1 MGNSGEHS
9 NNCLLTNSCEIFQPT
24 AGKMPKSKMENL
36 LFLQVDNKTPEY
48 IKNNLI
54 IDSNNPDKFFLKIER
69 KHLENYADKEFNPE
83 VPDANREGLG
93 IKKWFNNYKKE
104 ALVSTAGIRG
114 QQNILYPWDTRFP
127 INTIGI
133 VLATAAKAIVAKE
146 KFAGKQLHKLAAGE
160 VRYNTDIYIDL
171 IARTQAAYGIT
182 THIPSDRQT
191 IPIWLASFLA
201 FKLDLLGGE
210 YVTSSHGISVKTAT
224 KDLNNQ
230 GSQYLPEESIEFV
243 EKMAEIF
250 AEVDKNGDYKIPI
263 AAKDN
268 ELIREDVMKKL
279 NNGIDLYVEYLR
291 NGVAT
296 DFNLELIKKLDNK
309 IIIENVGGC
318 AYATLSKVLEKLG
331 IDSKFIWFNTEED
344 PFFHNIGKE
353 IKIKDDKKELYDHSV
368 DAALII
374 KNEGKTRFPVIETMR
389 YKEKLSNEAEGT
401 VILMTDPDHDRL
413 SIAQIE
419 NISRIDKLE
428 TLGIDYMPLNNN
440 KVLTVYT
447 PNQGFLMLMDFY
459 TKQLKTENKWNNHN
473 RFMIK
478 TTASAMAWDEW
489 AKNNNVKV
497 VNVPV
502 GFKEIA
508 GIMKKVEKQ
517 IKEAIDKPVTVQDV
531 FGNNIDLGLNP
542 RLIFAGEE
550 SGGMIMG
557 PEKLI
562 ESKSGRKAVAMRE
575 KIATEAIFVAS
586 SLIADLSGK
595 NTPMLSDYLESVF
608 EQNDIIGRY
617 DVREDVVYYNENE
630 ADPVK
635 LQEEKEK
642 GEKLRTLN
650 DIFYLSIALTKMYKP
665 EESEEFLNRA
675 KLILKETFT
684 DLNFDNL
691 LDIKF
696 VGDGTYFEFAD
707 KFVEIRP
714 SGTDAKTKAYG
725 AGCNKDYC
733 LKCAQ
738 TLGNYSGERTK
749 LHKEYIPEDI
759 YNKAKDIAM
768 EFYIKWAEEGA
779 PQDEFNIPDYS
790 LTVPEFNL

>member
-1 MGNSGEHS
+1 MGNSCEHS
-9 NNCLLTNSCEIFQPT
+9 NNCLLTDTCETFQPVADKT
-24 AGKMPKSKMENL
+24 PKSIMENM
-36 LFLQVDNKTPEY
+36 LFTQVNNKTPEY
-48 IKNNLI
+48 IKKNPI
-54 IDSNNPDKFFLKIER
+54 IDSTNPDKFFLKIEK
-69 KHLENYADKEFNPE
+69 KHLEEYADKDFNTENPG
-83 VPDANREGLG
+83 PNRDGLG
-93 IKKWFNNYKKE
+93 LKKWFNNYKKE

-127 INTIGI
+127 INTVGI
-133 VLATAAKAIVAKE
+133 VLATAAKAMVAKE

-160 VRYNTDIYIDL
+160 VRYNTDTYIDL
-171 IARTQAAYGIT
+171 IARTQASYGIT
-182 THIPSDRQT
+182 THIPYERKT

-210 YVTSSHGISVKTAT
+210 FVTSSHGISVKTAT

-230 GSQYLPEESIEFV
+230 GSQYLPEESVEFV
-243 EKMAEIF
+243 KKMAEVF
-250 AEVDKNGDYKIPI
+250 DEVNKKGEYRIPI
-263 AAKDN
+263 AAKKD
-268 ELIREDVMKKL
+268 ELIREDAMKKL
-279 NNGIDLYVEYLR
+279 NNGIDLYVEYLK

-296 DFNLELIKKLDNK
+296 DLNLKLIKGLENK
-309 IIIENVGGC
+309 VIIENVGGC
-318 AYATLSKVLEKLG
+318 AYTTLSKVLEKLEIG
-331 IDSKFIWFNTEED
+331 DKFTWFNTQED
-344 PFFHNIGKE
+344 PFFHDIGKE
-353 IKIKDDKKELYDHSV
+353 IKIKDNKKELYDYSV
-368 DAALII
+368 DASLVI
-374 KNEGKTRFPVIETMR
+374 KNEGKTRFPVIETMK
-389 YKEKLSNEAEGT
+389 YKEKLSDKPEGT
-401 VILMTDPDHDRL
+401 VVLMTDPDHDRL

-419 NISRIDKLE
+419 NISRINKLE
-428 TLGIDYMPLNNN
+428 ILGIDYMPLDNN

-459 TKQLKTENKWNNHN
+459 SKQLKAEGKWNNHN

-517 IKEAIDKPVTVQDV
+517 LSEFPDKPVKVRDV
-531 FGNNIDLGLNP
+531 FGKEIELGVDP

-575 KIATEAIFVAS
+575 KSATEAIFVAS
-586 SLIADLSGK
+586 SLIADLSSK
-595 NTPMLSDYLESVF
+595 NTPLLSDYLENVF
-608 EQNDIIGRY
+608 QQNDIIGRY
-617 DVREDVVYYNENE
+617 DVREDVAYYNENE

-642 GEKLRTLN
+642 GEELRTLN
-650 DIFYLSIALTKMYKP
+650 DIFYLSIALTTLTKP
-665 EESEEFLNRA
+665 DIIDKA
-675 KLILKETFT
+675 KLILKEAFP
-684 DLNFDNL
+684 DLNFANL
-691 LDIKF
+691 VDIKF
-696 VGDGTYFEFAD
+696 VGDGTYIEFTD
-707 KFVEIRP
+707 KFIEIRP

-725 AGCNKDYC
+725 AGKDKADC
-733 LKCAQ
+733 LKYAQ
-738 TLGNYSGERTK
+738 ALGNFSGKRTK
-749 LHKEYIPEDI
+749 LHEEFIPDDT

-768 EFYIKWAEEGA
+768 EMYSKWAEEGA
-779 PQDEFNIPDYS
+779 PKDKFNVPDYS
-790 LTVPEFNL
+790 LTVFEFNS

>member
-1 MGNSGEHS
+1 MKNSKEHS
-9 NNCLLTNSCEIFQPT
+9 NNYLLTNSSDIFQPI
-24 AGKMPKSKMENL
+24 AGKIPKSTMENM
-36 LFLQVDNKTPEY
+36 LFVQVDNKTPGY
-48 IKNNLI
+48 IKNSII
-54 IDSNNPDKFFLKIER
+54 IDNNNPDKFFLKIER
-69 KHLENYADKEFNPE
+69 KHLEDHADKDFDPQTPGPNY
-83 VPDANREGLG
+83 EGLG
-93 IKKWFNNYKKE
+93 LKKWFNNYKKE

-127 INTIGI
+127 INTVGI
-133 VLATAAKAIVAKE
+133 AFATAAKAMVAKE
-146 KFAGKQLHKLAAGE
+146 KYSGKQLHKIASGE
-160 VRYNTDIYIDL
+160 VRYNTNNYIDL
-171 IARTQAAYGIT
+171 IARTQSSFGIT
-182 THIPSDRQT
+182 THIPSCRQT

-243 EKMAEIF
+243 NKMAEIL
-250 AEVDKNGDYKIPI
+250 EVVDKKGEYKIPI

-268 ELIREDVMKKL
+268 KLIREDAMKKL
-279 NNGIDLYVEYLR
+279 NNGIDLYVEYLK

-296 DFNLELIKKLDNK
+296 DFNLELIKKLNNK

-318 AYATLSKVLEKLG
+318 AYTTLSKVLEKLG
-331 IDSKFIWFNTEED
+331 INDKFIWFNTEED
-344 PFFHNIGKE
+344 PFFHDIGKE
-353 IKIKDDKKELYDHSV
+353 IKIKNDKKELYDHSV

-374 KNEGKTRFPVIETMR
+374 KNEDKTRFPVIETMG
-389 YKEKLSNEAEGT
+389 YEEKLADIAEGT

-419 NISRIDKLE
+419 NISRINKLE
-428 TLGIDYMPLNNN
+428 TLGIDYMPLKNN
-440 KVLTVYT
+440 KILTVYT

-459 TKQLKTENKWNNHN
+459 AKQLKTENKWNNYN

-517 IKEAIDKPVTVQDV
+517 LDEAPNEPVMVRDV
-531 FGNNIDLGLNP
+531 FGKVINLGVNP

-575 KIATEAIFVAS
+575 KSATEAIFVAS

-595 NTPMLSDYLESVF
+595 NTPMLSDYLENVF
-608 EQNDIIGRY
+608 EQNAIIGRY

-650 DIFYLSIALTKMYKP
+650 DIFYLSIALTTVNKP
-665 EESEEFLNRA
+665 EENKDSLHRT
-675 KLILKETFT
+675 KLILKETFN

-696 VGDGTYFEFAD
+696 VGDGTYLEFSD
-707 KFVEIRP
+707 KFIEIRP

-725 AGCNKDYC
+725 AGKDKTNC
-733 LKCAQ
+733 LKFAQ
-738 TLGNYSGERTK
+738 TLGNYGGERTK
-749 LHKEYIPEDI
+749 LHMEYIPDDI

-768 EFYIKWAEEGA
+768 NIYIKWAEEGA
-779 PQDEFNIPDYS
+779 PLDKFNVPDYS
-790 LTVPEFNL
+790 LTVPEFSL